1 MSRRNP
7 NGTVMNVYDDLMDDL
22 HILISYRIRIGRFPS
37 GTTEELKEKAIGY
50 ARMCGHDISDLGP
63 GRA

>member
-7 NGTVMNVYDDLMDDL
+7 NGTLMNVYDELMDDL

-37 GTTEELKEKAIGY
+37 GTTEELKERAIGY
-50 ARMCGHDISDLGP
+50 ARMLGYDVTELE
-63 GRA
+63 RAPV